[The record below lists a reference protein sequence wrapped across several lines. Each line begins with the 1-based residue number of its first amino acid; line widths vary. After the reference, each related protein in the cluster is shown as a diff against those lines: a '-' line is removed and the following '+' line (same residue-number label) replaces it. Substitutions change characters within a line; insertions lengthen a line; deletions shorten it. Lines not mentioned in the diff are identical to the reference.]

1 MRLLFKNKNKEGK
14 KMLCFCL
21 VDHYLEKLV
30 ISHLIIVK
38 IRLSLFY
45 NIFTSDVGYN
55 TITLPI
61 EYKRVKLIPHHI
73 LQKKKKLRMC
83 LKFKL
88 NFKAAAISID
98 GYSNTV
104 INAFITNIG

>member
-1 MRLLFKNKNKEGK
+1 
-14 KMLCFCL
+14 MLCFCL
-21 VDHYLEKLV
+21 IDHYLEKLV

-45 NIFTSDVGYN
+45 KIFKVTSD
-55 TITLPI
+55 TILLLLEL
-61 EYKRVKLIPHHI
+61 EYKKVKLIQYHI

-104 INAFITNIG
+104 INAFLTNIG